1 MYEQRVPENLR
12 STFNV
17 LVNPAEGVSAEEV
30 LAAVTEELVDVP
42 IAMVQTKQEY
52 IDVQTEGINQLLSII
67 YALLGLA
74 LIIAV
79 LGIINTLAL
88 SVIERRTEIG
98 MLRAVGMQRS
108 QVRRTINLEST
119 QIAVFGALVGAVV
132 GTYLGWAF
140 VTVLAD
146 SGLSETT
153 IPWGSI
159 GIVLVSS
166 AFVGV
171 LASLWPA
178 HRAAK
183 TDPLEA
189 IAE

>member
-1 MYEQRVPENLR
+1 M
-12 STFNV
+12 S
-17 LVNPAEGVSAEEV
+17 PAEGYTAEQTLE
-30 LAAVTEELVDVP
+30 AVTAELADTP

-52 IDVQTEGINQLLSII
+52 IDQQTGGVDQLLSII

-74 LIIAV
+74 LVVAV
-79 LGIINTLAL
+79 LGIVNTLAL

-119 QIAVFGALVGAVV
+119 QIAVFGALIGAAVGV
-132 GTYLGWAF
+132 YLGWAF
-140 VTVLAD
+140 VTVLAA
-146 SGLSETT
+146 SGLQVTT
-153 IPWGSI
+153 IPWGMI
-159 GIVLVSS
+159 GIVLVCS

-178 HRAAK
+178 NRAAR

-189 IAE
+189 IAD